1 MNLKNNINNINNIKN
16 NIKMILKIFCIKH
29 NILKYIYLS
38 IKYFFKDLNLH
49 FVLKMYNGSNLS
61 GRPQKSS
68 STSKA

>member
-1 MNLKNNINNINNIKN
+1 
-16 NIKMILKIFCIKH
+16 MILKIFCIKL

-38 IKYFFKDLNLH
+38 IKYFLKDLKLH